1 MRPGAHRLQHFV
13 AETMGAAAL
22 EAPVILVTGTNGK
35 GTVSALLES
44 IFRAC
49 GERTGLYT
57 SPHLVRVEERIRVSG
72 VPIPSHRFSQICS
85 HFEGRARDLL
95 PDLSSYELLT
105 AAALHH
111 FREERVTISIFEIG
125 LGGRLDSTNAL
136 VPTVSVLTSVALD
149 HAEILGS
156 TFEEIAYD
164 KAHISRRNRPLV
176 VGPLCEAA
184 QRGVVRA
191 VAKTGAR
198 LVECGWPPDSDFEV
212 VFARIEADGT
222 PWLKANRSNI
232 RIALGVVCAW
242 ERETGRTLCR
252 SAIVEGVC
260 GTFWPGR
267 LDARR
272 VEGLPIVFD
281 AAHNPAGLAFLEAQ
295 LAELAGGRRFGV
307 VLYSSLSDKKWDEI
321 LPKIAGMTDA
331 ILLTELPGERRVPVD
346 RLASALPP
354 ELRARALLEP
364 DLRAAVGHLMTFRG
378 VGPIL
383 VTGSIALLGEVM
395 EILGLD
401 PLEPKS
407 RISSWSELF

>member
-1 MRPGAHRLQHFV
+1 
-13 AETMGAAAL
+13 
-22 EAPVILVTGTNGK
+22 
-35 GTVSALLES
+35 
-44 IFRAC
+44 
-49 GERTGLYT
+49 
-57 SPHLVRVEERIRVSG
+57 
-72 VPIPSHRFSQICS
+72 
-85 HFEGRARDLL
+85 
-95 PDLSSYELLT
+95 
-105 AAALHH
+105 
-111 FREERVTISIFEIG
+111 
-125 LGGRLDSTNAL
+125 
-136 VPTVSVLTSVALD
+136 
-149 HAEILGS
+149 
-156 TFEEIAYD
+156 
-164 KAHISRRNRPLV
+164 
-176 VGPLCEAA
+176 
-184 QRGVVRA
+184 
-191 VAKTGAR
+191 
-198 LVECGWPPDSDFEV
+198 
-212 VFARIEADGT
+212 
-222 PWLKANRSNI
+222 
-232 RIALGVVCAW
+232 
-242 ERETGRTLCR
+242 
-252 SAIVEGVC
+252 VC